1 MLRIIK
7 WLGGAILA
15 VICSVIVIMIQ
26 TSPEIAT
33 SNVPKWIAWV
43 SDIEVPNWLIAPSA
57 DELVLWTGGLLI
69 LSGMAVIFRRKLV
82 RLVKRRHG
90 GELTFMPATQDEPGD
105 EERAEEWML
114 LQDAAQEAARA
125 LYNSRTDQDVRSMAD
140 SVDRSAQDYYAELI
154 ATEQLVQLRGEESIS
169 GVEEDFTPVRSQDWY
184 VTPSESMVSYR
195 HDGRDVVYRKVKVS
209 RDDLREF
216 IEEYRDDDS

>member
-1 MLRIIK
+1 
-7 WLGGAILA
+7 
-15 VICSVIVIMIQ
+15 
-26 TSPEIAT
+26 
-33 SNVPKWIAWV
+33 
-43 SDIEVPNWLIAPSA
+43 
-57 DELVLWTGGLLI
+57 
-69 LSGMAVIFRRKLV
+69 
-82 RLVKRRHG
+82 
-90 GELTFMPATQDEPGD
+90 
-105 EERAEEWML
+105 
-114 LQDAAQEAARA
+114 
-125 LYNSRTDQDVRSMAD
+125 MAD